1 MIDYTIRE
9 FRPETD
15 ILKPF
20 DCGNSDLNGFLLETG
35 TGSPAIFRGKL
46 PKDCA

>member
-20 DCGNSDLNGFLLETG
+20 DCGNSDLNGFFVG
-35 TGSPAIFRGKL
+35 DRNQRAQRHSF
-46 PKDCA
+46 